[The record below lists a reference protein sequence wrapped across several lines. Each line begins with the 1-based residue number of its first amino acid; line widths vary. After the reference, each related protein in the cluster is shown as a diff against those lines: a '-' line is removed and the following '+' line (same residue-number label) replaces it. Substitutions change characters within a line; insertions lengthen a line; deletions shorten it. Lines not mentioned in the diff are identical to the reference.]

1 MHFPGVDQ
9 AVIAP
14 GDPFQERELQLGPVE
29 RRVGP
34 QSSRVLGHRGAAE
47 HQHPHDL
54 HCHTS
59 PLHAALTTRS
69 CPVVS
74 RRQPTIRSETCDSA
88 KAGHSGLLQAW
99 LTSVLWDAVP
109 QGGCCYTEGV
119 PAEFKRDVVAVA
131 RRGEPTVAEVAVDF
145 DVSQESV
152 PRWVKQAD
160 VDDGVVA
167 GLTSAEQSE
176 LVQLRRRAA
185 VWPPLPDRRRLSSRR
200 REPLASR
207 ALPGH
212 PASTLCCQLAAK
224 RAHGLERAQL
234 TLDCVLAVL
243 QLKGLWRTSA
253 DDSDGHGW
261 IYGSE
266 GWGFE
271 SLRAHDQKPRSGL

>member
-1 MHFPGVDQ
+1 
-9 AVIAP
+9 
-14 GDPFQERELQLGPVE
+14 
-29 RRVGP
+29 
-34 QSSRVLGHRGAAE
+34 
-47 HQHPHDL
+47 
-54 HCHTS
+54 
-59 PLHAALTTRS
+59 
-69 CPVVS
+69 VVS

-131 RRGEPTVAEVAVDF
+131 RRGEPTVAEVVVDF
-145 DVSQESV
+145 DVFQESV

-167 GLTSAEQSE
+167 GLTSAKQSE

-243 QLKGLWRTSA
+243 QVKGLMA
-253 DDSDGHGW
+253 DKCG
-261 IYGSE
+261 
-266 GWGFE
+266 
-271 SLRAHDQKPRSGL
+271 